1 MGIISFANMFIIYLI
16 IMGLMGVIMPL
27 FNTPSIVILQEI
39 VEEDMYG
46 RVFSIVNII
55 SSGIMPLSMI
65 LFGPLSDIIDIEFI
79 LIISSVVFIIMPFS
93 LIKDKTI
100 RNLPIINKKKTE
112 SIWLFL
118 YYKVNQLEEIKDLI
132 SLQRFYVLSKKD
144 NKVISQFENSKLQIA
159 LGDLTT
165 LIDNTSTLDEESLIE
180 ITIANKD
187 KILPIPYTF

>member
-1 MGIISFANMFIIYLI
+1 MGIISFANMFTIYLI

>member
-112 SIWLFL
+112 SI
-118 YYKVNQLEEIKDLI
+118 
-132 SLQRFYVLSKKD
+132 
-144 NKVISQFENSKLQIA
+144 
-159 LGDLTT
+159 
-165 LIDNTSTLDEESLIE
+165 
-180 ITIANKD
+180 
-187 KILPIPYTF
+187 